1 MTKSGLKVEQGKDF
15 AEKMRQGD
23 DDLVGNI

>member
-1 MTKSGLKVEQGKDF
+1 MTKSWLKVEQGKDF
-15 AEKMRQGD
+15 AGKMRQGD